1 MDTGTEIREAV
12 KIIIER
18 YRNHPE
24 EFEDGYGSKFGWVFG
39 SGLRLKGEDF
49 SDVFNEAE
57 KAAIDEIYRDYKYR
71 LFHARV
77 MQALLGD
84 TQYEAKVEAQG
95 KLHPMPG
102 GWVNPQSIYATANNI
117 SGQQPLAA
125 QQLIANQQQIAQQQL
140 MNTAQMQM
148 ERQGSSLKPSD
159 ALNRAIGSLKE
170 LVKPKSSLLK

>member
-1 MDTGTEIREAV
+1 MDDGTEIREAV
-12 KIIIER
+12 RIIIER

-24 EFEDGYGSKFGWVFG
+24 EFVDEYNSKFGWVFG
-39 SGLRLKGEDF
+39 VAVRLKSENFVDAL
-49 SDVFNEAE
+49 NEAE
-57 KAAIDEIYRDYKYR
+57 RAAIHEIYKDFKYR
-71 LFHARV
+71 QFHDRV

-84 TQYEAKVEAQG
+84 TQYEAKVEAKNAQRG
-95 KLHPMPG
+95 LMTTLPG
-102 GWVNPQSIYATANNI
+102 GWVSPQSIYATANNI
-117 SGQQPLAA
+117 SG

-140 MNTAQMQM
+140 MNAAQMQM